1 MLAREVTGKFTKIS
15 IGSVPISYRFILGY
29 WFYLECPMKFIR
41 RIGWIAVGFTY
52 FLVALGGTVRAT
64 DSGLSCPDWPLCY
77 GKAYAAIDYHT
88 FLEQFHRYMA
98 AIVSV
103 LVVTLAISAFLWAR
117 RERHLLIPA
126 LIAPVLLIIQI
137 VLGGLTVL
145 WKLPPTIITA
155 HLGTALAIFAM
166 VITIAVMAGKPQVS
180 KESPAKTRKF
190 ARLAMTNALLVYG
203 LMLSGSYVVGSG
215 ASLACT
221 GWPFCTPQ
229 FWAITNH
236 LADINILHRLVAT
249 FVGLV
254 LIWTL
259 FSAWRRRKVAPGQ
272 AWVAL
277 AAGILFVAQAIV
289 GGLIVLLD
297 KPGFVAGLHLALATA
312 VWGMLVVLAALAA
325 HQLRSAPQE
334 WDDGTEESE
343 GETVI
348 GSNSAKKEAGLVR
361 QTINNYVDLMKPH
374 VTVLLLGTTA
384 AAMAIAERGLPP
396 VGLLL
401 ATLLGGA
408 MAAGSANCIN
418 CYIDR
423 DIDQIMGRTQ
433 RRSLPAG
440 KVQPQQALTF
450 GIVLAI
456 GAFVILS
463 LFVNLLSAALACSAI
478 VFYVFV
484 YTLGLK
490 RTSAQNIVIG
500 GAAGAVPVLVGWAAV
515 TNTVTL
521 PAVWLFAI
529 IFYWTPPHF
538 WALSLLIQ
546 KDYEKARVPML
557 PVVMG
562 ENETRKQIF
571 LYSLMLL
578 AVTLVLFA
586 MRAMGYIYLV
596 AAVVLGGILLY
607 MAIRLLRD
615 KTKSRA
621 KTLFWYSNCYL
632 AMIFAA
638 MVIDRV
644 IH

>member
-1 MLAREVTGKFTKIS
+1 MKI
-15 IGSVPISYRFILGY
+15 
-29 WFYLECPMKFIR
+29 IR
-41 RIGWIAVGFTY
+41 RIAWIAVGFTY

-77 GKAYAAIDYHT
+77 GQAFAAIDYHT
-88 FLEQFHRYMA
+88 FLEQFHRYVA

-103 LVVTLAISAFLWAR
+103 LIVALLISALLWAR
-117 RERHLLIPA
+117 QERHILVPA
-126 LIAPVLLIIQI
+126 LVAPVLLIIQI

-145 WKLPPTIITA
+145 WKLPPEIITA
-155 HLGTALAIFAM
+155 HLGTALAIFAV
-166 VITIAVMAGKPQVS
+166 VITIAVMAKTPAPI
-180 KESPAKTRKF
+180 KEHPDKTRRF
-190 ARLAMTNALLVYG
+190 ARLAVTNALLVYG

-215 ASLACT
+215 ASLACK
-221 GWPFCTPQ
+221 GWPICTAQP
-229 FWAITNH
+229 WAVLNH
-236 LADINILHRLVAT
+236 LADINVLHRIIAT

-259 FSAWRRRKVAPGQ
+259 ISALRRYKVAPAQ
-272 AWVAL
+272 AWVAIVS
-277 AAGILFVAQAIV
+277 GVLFVAQSIV
-289 GGLIVLLD
+289 GGLIVLLN
-297 KPGFVAGLHLALATA
+297 KPEFVAGLHLALATA
-312 VWGMLVVLAALAA
+312 VWGSLVILAAMAA
-325 HQLRSAPQE
+325 NQLRVAPPVADSDAEATTQ
-334 WDDGTEESE
+334 
-343 GETVI
+343 
-348 GSNSAKKEAGLVR
+348 AAPKKEVGKVQ
-361 QTINNYVDLMKPH
+361 QTISSYVDLMKPH

-384 AAMAIAERGLPP
+384 AAMAIANQGFPSLWL
-396 VGLLL
+396 VLS
-401 ATLLGGA
+401 TLLGGA

-440 KVQPQQALTF
+440 KVQPTQALVF
-450 GIVLAI
+450 GVVLGVGAFIVLTA
-456 GAFVILS
+456 
-463 LFVNLLSAALACSAI
+463 FVNLLSACLACSAI
-478 VFYVFV
+478 LFYIFV

-515 TNTVTL
+515 TNTITL
-521 PAVWLFAI
+521 PAIWLFAI

-546 KDYEKARVPML
+546 KDYEKAHIPML

-562 ENETRKQIF
+562 ENETRRQIF
-571 LYSLMLL
+571 LYSLLLL
-578 AVTLVLFA
+578 AVTLVLFG
-586 MRAMGYIYLV
+586 MHAMGYFYLV
-596 AAVVLGGILLY
+596 AAVILGGILVY
-607 MAIRLLRD
+607 MAIRLLRE

-638 MVIDRV
+638 MVLDRV
-644 IH
+644 VH